1 MASGNSKEVLYTHS
15 SLILIVLAW
24 SLDLFIK
31 SRTVDLSKFG
41 FLDYLYNLFQAQKFS
56 LQYLYSDY

>member
-41 FLDYLYNLFQAQKFS
+41 FSGLPVQFVSSPEVFS
-56 LQYLYSDY
+56 TIFI